1 MQVLQFSF
9 CCACTMFLGDAFI
22 TVAVASASKK
32 SIGFQSLII
41 LARALGNKKFE
52 AETRFCKFQGCFNV
66 KFWTSKSN
74 ATQHKR
80 QFRFSIKVLTI
91 KCMKENSTKS
101 PLMSWKRLVSNQLIH
116 FQFFSKKCLEQ
127 KQLFLSSSQTSQNV
141 NLDSQ
146 KNERKS
152 A

>member
-1 MQVLQFSF
+1 MLRIPKRDVSCLTKVLPSLPKFSF
-9 CCACTMFLGDAFI
+9 VYWQILLTEDNANFSRNFRSCSFLFVVPVQCSLGMHLSPQQYI
-22 TVAVASASKK
+22 VSASKK

-101 PLMSWKRLVSNQLIH
+101 PLMS
-116 FQFFSKKCLEQ
+116 
-127 KQLFLSSSQTSQNV
+127 
-141 NLDSQ
+141 
-146 KNERKS
+146 
-152 A
+152 